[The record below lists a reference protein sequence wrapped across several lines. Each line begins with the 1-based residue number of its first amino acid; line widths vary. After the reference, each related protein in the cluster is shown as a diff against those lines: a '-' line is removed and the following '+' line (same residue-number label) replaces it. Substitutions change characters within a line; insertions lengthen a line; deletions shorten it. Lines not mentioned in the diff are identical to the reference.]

1 MVPRNIY
8 SVLKSCSFSPI
19 HRDAFWH
26 SLWSGRAS
34 GKWAKC
40 ERIIIIIII
49 IIIVIL
55 IIIISST
62 QHSPTQRRRQGVA
75 VHHNNSVSKSLV
87 GLVPSCMWRYDS
99 DTVELLTN
107 NSAKRQSK
115 NDTTHVH
122 RYYSIGRTCRT
133 QPVVRRPATLRPPA
147 RSQLLIPL
155 SGWMS
160 IQVSQSSNWSLRG
173 SYISGQ
179 LYITDMPCV

>member
-19 HRDAFWH
+19 EMHFDTACGLGGLQG
-26 SLWSGRAS
+26 S
-34 GKWAKC
+34 KWAKC
-40 ERIIIIIII
+40 ERIIIIII

-62 QHSPTQRRRQGVA
+62 QHSPTQRGRQGVA